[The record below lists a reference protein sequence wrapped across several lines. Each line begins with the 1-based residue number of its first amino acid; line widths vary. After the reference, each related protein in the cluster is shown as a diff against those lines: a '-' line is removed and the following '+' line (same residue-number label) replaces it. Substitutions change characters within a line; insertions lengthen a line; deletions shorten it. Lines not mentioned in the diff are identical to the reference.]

1 MKTNNKRYFI
11 FIGLMI
17 AAIYVNAKIISGKV
31 TDETASPLEFVTIAA
46 CNDSTVFASSLT
58 DSTGYFSL
66 ELSPAATKIR
76 LTLFGYKPLTLPI
89 DSLSS
94 NPLVLHSTATDLK
107 EVVVNGEP
115 VTFEADRFVLNLNA
129 DPSAKGKDISQVL
142 QSAPGVWLDRKR
154 LSIFGKTGTQVYI
167 NDRRVKMNGER
178 LFSYLQSLPSASVA
192 SIEIIPEAGAEYS
205 ASFIGGIIRIKLKKV
220 ITDGYNGNASLSLTG
235 KKESFSFTPA
245 LNFAYHKNKFTLD
258 AIASFYTNPYSR
270 SNGSE
275 YSENYSSESEIR
287 TSTASRNHSFSPN
300 ALISATFD
308 FNKSNSLGIEAEYS
322 PNVNHSRNTSISFL
336 SSAGKYDG
344 KTSGDYSSR
353 DISHNFDSRL
363 NFSHTFDKMGSF
375 IKLLGGFSRR
385 NSSTDENNSSHT
397 LDLDSIY
404 DVELDA
410 AVTTVNGE
418 IRLQK
423 NFSKV
428 WRLSAGFKHTYNNVS
443 NRAIHSYMSEGVP
456 TPDYNFD
463 YDASYKENISAI
475 YLSVPGKIGIVS
487 VRAGLRGELFKT
499 SGAGLD
505 RTETGLFPTAS
516 LSLPLLHSGKLN
528 LSATYSRKVKRPTF
542 WQLSPLVRQ
551 FSNYYYTVGN
561 MHLKSAITNSL
572 SLRLMIAKKFT
583 IGANYSSVANPIR
596 QMFATDPAFP
606 GRLYLTYGN
615 NGYEHNVN
623 AYFTGRISPV
633 KSWILG
639 GTFTF
644 ISQFQRMNDSEPF
657 DSYYSFCGQLSSFH
671 SLPAGF
677 SLTLTAMYYTPSQ
690 IGNIRISTFSDV
702 SVSLNKKLGK
712 GWDLSLSGSNI
723 IPLKNTTTT
732 KSNGMYL
739 RSSGHTRA
747 SASLR
752 ISYAFSSGKSF
763 KKKKVENVLDS
774 SRLSND

>member
-1 MKTNNKRYFI
+1 MTISKI
-11 FIGLMI
+11 ILPVIMLLS
-17 AAIYVNAKIISGKV
+17 ALCVNAKILSGKV
-31 TDETASPLEFVTIAA
+31 TDETAAPLEFVTVAA
-46 CNDSTVFASSLT
+46 CNDSTVFASSIT
-58 DSTGYFSL
+58 DLSGVFSL
-66 ELSPAATKIR
+66 DCPPQATKIR
-76 LTLFGYKPLTLPI
+76 FTLFGYKPLAITPDAVSSEPI
-89 DSLSS
+89 IMKAE
-94 NPLVLHSTATDLK
+94 ATDLS
-107 EVVVNGEP
+107 EVVVTGEP
-115 VTFEADRFVLNLNA
+115 VTYEADRFVLNLNA
-129 DPSAKGKDISQVL
+129 DPTAKGKNISQIL
-142 QSAPGVWLDRKR
+142 QTAPGVWLDRKR
-154 LSIFGKTGTQVYI
+154 LSIFGKSGTQVYI
-167 NDRRVKMNGER
+167 NDRRVKMSGDR
-178 LFSYLQSLPSASVA
+178 LFSYLQSLPSASVT

-205 ASFIGGIIRIKLKKV
+205 ASFTGGIIKINLKKV
-220 ITDGYNGNASLSLTG
+220 IDDGYNGNASLSLTG

-258 AIASFYTNPYSR
+258 AIASFYTNPYFR

-287 TSTASRNHSFSPN
+287 TSTASRDHSFSPN

-353 DISHNFDSRL
+353 NISHNFDSRL
-363 NFSHTFDKMGSF
+363 NFSHTFDPKGSF

-423 NFSKV
+423 NFSKI

-561 MHLKSAITNSL
+561 MYLKSAVTNSF
-572 SLRLMIAKKFT
+572 SLRLLIAKKFT
-583 IGANYSSVANPIR
+583 VGANYSSVANPIR

-615 NGYEHNVN
+615 NGYERNVY
-623 AYFTGRISPV
+623 AYFTGRVAPR
-633 KSWILG
+633 KSWTLG

-644 ISQFQRMNDSEPF
+644 ISQFQRMNDKDPF
-657 DSYYSFCGQLSSFH
+657 DSYFSFCGQLSSFH
-671 SLPAGF
+671 TLPAGF
-677 SLTLTAMYYTPSQ
+677 SLTLTAMYYTPTQ
-690 IGNIRISTFSDV
+690 IGNIRTSTYTDM
-702 SVSLNKKLGK
+702 SVSINKKLGK
-712 GWDLSLSGSNI
+712 GWDLSLSGDNLV
-723 IPLKNTTTT
+723 PLKRATVT
-732 KSNGMYL
+732 KDSGMYL
-739 RSSGHTRA
+739 HTSHHTRA

-763 KKKKVENVLDS
+763 KKKKVEKVLDS